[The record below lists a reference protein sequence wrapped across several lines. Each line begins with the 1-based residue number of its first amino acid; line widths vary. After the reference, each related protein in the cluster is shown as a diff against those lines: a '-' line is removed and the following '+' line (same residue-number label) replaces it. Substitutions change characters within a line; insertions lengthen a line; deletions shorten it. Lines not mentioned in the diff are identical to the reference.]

1 MTMDTSKLLAEMGA
15 VFGQEFI
22 ESVISILP
30 EGDIDEARLVP
41 QSTAQQKAHADR
53 PTAVKKALAA
63 FDRAFH
69 RGEKKRGVE
78 AHRKMRA
85 DIEKKAAAAKD
96 DPDEY
101 KKILQ
106 SLRAKKADA
115 KSKPKAEPSKVDRK
129 AAAGIGAGKAR
140 GSAAAGGGGEGGQK
154 DAKQKGAAGSGAKG
168 QHHPFKNS
176 PNLGKGPGTPPGFP
190 KVRGSVVHNQKKCWN
205 CDCGPVYTKGC
216 ICTGTGATK
225 DCKQGAKKHVKIKK
239 DYRSAYNKMYHAW
252 RAQKGGA
259 VTARLKGGGRPG
271 AF

>member
-1 MTMDTSKLLAEMGA
+1 MDTSKLLAEMSS
-15 VFGQEFI
+15 VFGQGFI
-22 ESVISILP
+22 ESVGGAIS
-30 EGDIDEARLVP
+30 EDDIDEARLVAK
-41 QSTAQQKAHADR
+41 SAAQRKAENDR

-63 FDRAFH
+63 FDREHH
-69 RGEKKRGVE
+69 RGNKRRGVE

-85 DIEKKAAAAKD
+85 EIQKKADAASD

-101 KKILQ
+101 KNILK
-106 SLRAKKADA
+106 SLRAKKAGA
-115 KSKPKAEPSKVDRK
+115 TEKSKAEPKK
-129 AAAGIGAGKAR
+129 ADKKAGAGNAAGKAK
-140 GSAAAGGGGEGGQK
+140 GSAMAGGGGAGGQK

-168 QHHPFKNS
+168 QRYPFKNS
-176 PNLGKGPGTPPGFP
+176 PNLGKGPGTPPGFK
-190 KVRGSVVHNQKKCWN
+190 KVQGSRHHNQKKCWN

-239 DYRSAYNKMYHAW
+239 DYRDAYNKMYHAW